1 MLSQP
6 EYAWPGTEDDLLHLV
21 AQHPWVTLV
30 SATSHGL
37 TISPLPVV
45 PAPDA
50 TGVEV
55 LGHLART
62 DAEEHELGECDAV
75 IVVQGHHGYISAAWY
90 AGGPYVPTWNYVVAH
105 LHGRPIVLG
114 PDATYDVLD
123 RTVDHFES
131 ARPKPF
137 RLASVA
143 PYAARIAPAVVG
155 FRLTPDRVVAKAKL
169 SQDKPAA
176 DLRGC
181 ATRLGGPGRRARRP
195 CPGSRDARER
205 PTAPRG
211 PPALSSPATAG
222 RQRPRRSWTGTIS
235 WAAGWRSIDRRRPP
249 AREPMPP
256 GSMWQ
261 RHALRSS

>member
-1 MLSQP
+1 MSTGASAHFWYDFIVGDDPKIAFGVAIVLVLGAALVGTAGAAGPALVTGLAVLLHPRVHDRDGSRRERLASRTFLRDDVLSQP

-105 LHGRPIVLG
+105 LHGRPSSLA
-114 PDATYDVLD
+114 PCDVPTCSTAPSTTSSRRVPSPSGWPPSR
-123 RTVDHFES
+123 RT
-131 ARPKPF
+131 P
-137 RLASVA
+137 
-143 PYAARIAPAVVG
+143 
-155 FRLTPDRVVAKAKL
+155 
-169 SQDKPAA
+169 
-176 DLRGC
+176 
-181 ATRLGGPGRRARRP
+181 
-195 CPGSRDARER
+195 PGS
-205 PTAPRG
+205 
-211 PPALSSPATAG
+211 L
-222 RQRPRRSWTGTIS
+222 RRSWAS
-235 WAAGWRSIDRRRPP
+235 A
-249 AREPMPP
+249 
-256 GSMWQ
+256 
-261 RHALRSS
+261 